1 MMRRRIAFA
10 KAVVRGPWRVRTV
23 NVSRAPAFI
32 SSTAFRLSA
41 MPPSRKNGS
50 RVPRIALVLGALAV
64 LAVGGW
70 YWKQRSS
77 DEAPAFRTADVEQG
91 DIRVSISA
99 TGTLNALS
107 TVDVG
112 SEVSGRLT
120 EVLVDFNDRVSKGQV
135 LARIDPST
143 FESQIEQ
150 TDASIA
156 NARASLQTAQAA
168 LRNTESDF
176 ARKQE
181 LVKQNL
187 VSRSDLDQSRAAR
200 DQARG
205 QVASAQAQIR
215 QQQASTQN
223 ARLNLARTVIRSPV
237 DGVVLNRAV
246 EPGQTVAASLQ
257 APVLFKIAEDLAKME
272 IVLAVDESDIGQVK
286 PGQPVSFTV
295 DAYPDRQFKGEVRQ
309 VRVAATNTNNVITY
323 PVVIAVDNADEALLP
338 GMTTNAEIEVS
349 RRDNVLKVPNAALR
363 FKPPES
369 ALGAPAGT
377 TPQRIGARAGISDDL
392 PKVAAMLKL
401 DAAQQAQFDAA
412 LAQMRERA
420 AARAAAPPQGGNA
433 GPTLFGRPPG
443 GAPSGGG
450 NGGAPSGQMR
460 QRMLERFNQQFGAF
474 RSSLSDAQRQ
484 RWDAEINTLVGSR
497 RAPIYRLV
505 DGVPTPVTVR
515 IGASDGSSTEVAGE
529 IAAGDAIVVG
539 TQAVEV
545 AK

>member
-1 MMRRRIAFA
+1 
-10 KAVVRGPWRVRTV
+10 
-23 NVSRAPAFI
+23 
-32 SSTAFRLSA
+32 
-41 MPPSRKNGS
+41 MPPSRKTGS
-50 RVPRIALVLGALAV
+50 RIPRIALALGALAV
-64 LAVGGW
+64 LAGGVW
-70 YWKQRSS
+70 YWKHRTS
-77 DEAPAFRTADVEQG
+77 DEAPAYRTAAVEEG

-99 TGTLNALS
+99 TGTLSALS

-120 EVLVDFNDRVSKGQV
+120 EVLVDFNDQVSKGQV

-156 NARASLQTAQAA
+156 NARAALASAQAA
-168 LRNTESDF
+168 LRNADLDF
-176 ARKQE
+176 ARKQQ
-181 LVKQNL
+181 LVRQDL
-187 VSRSDLDQSRAAR
+187 VSRSDLDQSRAAL

-323 PVVIAVDNADEALLP
+323 PVVIAVDNSDQALLP

-369 ALGAPAGT
+369 ALGAPGGT

-401 DAAQQAQFDAA
+401 DAAQQAQFDSA

-420 AARAAAPPQGGNA
+420 AARVAAPPQGGNA

-443 GAPSGGG
+443 GGPSGGG
-450 NGGAPSGQMR
+450 NGGAPNGQMR

-474 RSSLSDAQRQ
+474 RGSLSDAQRQ

-497 RAPIYRLV
+497 RAPIYRLI

>member
-1 MMRRRIAFA
+1 
-10 KAVVRGPWRVRTV
+10 
-23 NVSRAPAFI
+23 
-32 SSTAFRLSA
+32 
-41 MPPSRKNGS
+41 MPSSRKTGS
-50 RVPRIALVLGALAV
+50 RFPRIAIVAV
-64 LAVGGW
+64 VVASIAVGGW
-70 YWKQRSS
+70 YWTRRNA
-77 DEAPAFRTADVEQG
+77 DDAPAYRTAEVEQG

-99 TGTLNALS
+99 TGTLSALS

-120 EVLVDFNDRVSKGQV
+120 EVLVDFNDRVSKGQI

-143 FESQIEQ
+143 FEAQIEQ
-150 TDASIA
+150 NDASIA
-156 NARASLQTAQAA
+156 NARAALVSAQAA
-168 LRNTESDF
+168 LRNADLDF
-176 ARKQE
+176 ARKQQ
-181 LVKQNL
+181 LVRQDL
-187 VSRSDLDQSRAAR
+187 VSRSDLDQSRAAL

-205 QVASAQAQIR
+205 QVAQAQAQIR

-309 VRVAATNTNNVITY
+309 VRVSATNTNNVITY
-323 PVVIAVDNADEALLP
+323 PVVIAVDNADQALLP
-338 GMTTNAEIEVS
+338 GMTTNAEIEVN
-349 RRDNVLKVPNAALR
+349 RRDGVLKVPNAALR

-369 ALGAPAGT
+369 ALGAQAGAT
-377 TPQRIGARAGISDDL
+377 AQRSGARAGISDDL
-392 PKVAAMLKL
+392 PKVAAALKL

-420 AARAAAPPQGGNA
+420 AARAAAPPQGGA
-433 GPTLFGRPPG
+433 SGSALFGRFPG
-443 GAPSGGG
+443 GPPSGG
-450 NGGAPSGQMR
+450 NGGAPNGQMR

-474 RSSLSDAQRQ
+474 RNGLSDAQRA

-497 RAPIYRLV
+497 RAPVYRLV
-505 DGVPTPVTVR
+505 DGAPTAVTVR
-515 IGASDGSSTEVAGE
+515 IGASDGSSTEVAGD
-529 IAAGDAIVVG
+529 IKPGDTIVIG
-539 TQAVEV
+539 TQAAEGP
-545 AK
+545 K